1 MLQNEC
7 LNEAKKSQTEVNYHQ
22 ISAFVLAIHKI
33 IRSISFH
40 ANIWMDIMKIEN
52 SLYRGETT
60 YLNKVSDLV
69 LILSTEKF

>member
-7 LNEAKKSQTEVNYHQ
+7 LNEAKKPQTEVNYQ

-60 YLNKVSDLV
+60 YLNKVNDLV